1 MTQSV
6 TEKRGL
12 LSGNKRLP
20 VTGAASA
27 SLTESDTL
35 HDDEPGM
42 KTWSVSLRWA
52 GRVWTVLR

>member
-12 LSGNKRLP
+12 LSGNKQLP

-35 HDDEPGM
+35 HDDVTRNEDV
-42 KTWSVSLRWA
+42 VSLRWA
-52 GRVWTVLR
+52 SRVWTVS